1 MNESKPER
9 RWSRFSIRDLLLFT
23 VIAALAAAWWL
34 DHRRLMAVIMSP
46 EPPEYLVDLS
56 ISKDGLVEMLVA
68 RKFRL
73 ETEYAK
79 AKANNDGYA
88 ANAAKDQLDEV
99 QSWLDRRRNELH
111 PKVVDELRKNI
122 VQAQQ

>member
-1 MNESKPER
+1 MTETNPKR

-23 VIAALAAAWWL
+23 VIAALAAAWWF
-34 DHRRLMAVIMSP
+34 DHRRLMAVILSP

-56 ISKDGLVEMLVA
+56 VSKDGLVEMLLA

-79 AKANNDGYA
+79 AKADNNGYA

-99 QSWLDRRRNELH
+99 QSRLDRRRNELR
-111 PKVVDELRKNI
+111 PKVVDKLRKEI
-122 VQAQQ
+122 VQAQR